1 MFLKMTK
8 NTAKTKKTNTKITS
22 NRTDKYDS
30 VKSETEK
37 EEKRLNKILFEIEK
51 NKKAVVQGLIK
62 KCAYLHALINVLE
75 ADIVENGA
83 TELFTQ
89 SENTAPYERMRPEA
103 QLLNSYNS
111 TYQKSVKMLL
121 DLLPA
126 EQKTAVVEQSDGF
139 DEFVK
144 MRK

>member
-1 MFLKMTK
+1 MTK

-22 NRTDKYDS
+22 NRTEKYDNI
-30 VKSETEK
+30 KIETEK
-37 EEKRLNKILFEIEK
+37 EEKRLNKILSEIEK

-62 KCAYLHALINVLE
+62 KCAYLHALITVLE
-75 ADIVENGA
+75 QDIIENGA

-89 SENTAPYERMRPEA
+89 SADTAPYERLRPEA

-126 EQKTAVVEQSDGF
+126 EQKNVITEQSDGF
-139 DEFVK
+139 DEFIK
-144 MRK
+144 SRK

>member
-1 MFLKMTK
+1 MTK
-8 NTAKTKKTNTKITS
+8 NTAKIKKTNAKITS
-22 NRTDKYDS
+22 NRTDKYDGI
-30 VKSETEK
+30 KIETEK
-37 EEKRLNKILFEIEK
+37 EEKRLNKILSKIVQ
-51 NKKAVVQGLIK
+51 NRKAIAQGLIK

-75 ADIVENGA
+75 TDIIENGA

-89 SENTAPYERMRPEA
+89 SADTEPYERLRPEA

-126 EQKTAVVEQSDGF
+126 EQKNIVVAESDGF
-139 DEFVK
+139 DEFIK